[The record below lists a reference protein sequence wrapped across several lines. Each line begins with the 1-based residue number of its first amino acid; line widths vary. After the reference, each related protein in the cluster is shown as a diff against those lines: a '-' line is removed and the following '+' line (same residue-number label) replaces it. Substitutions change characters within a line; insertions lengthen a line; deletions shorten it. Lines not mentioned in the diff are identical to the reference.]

1 MALKHKLNFI
11 DLELDQV
18 KQKNLYRKLRYG
30 KVQGSHITINNKKL
44 LNLSSNDYLGIP
56 IRKNQIKQL
65 QSSSRSVS
73 GNDESYKKLE
83 TKLAKHKSQQNSLVF
98 PTGYMTNLGVISSI
112 AKKGDI
118 IFSDELNHASIIE
131 SCKLSDANISV
142 YKHNDMEDLK
152 IKLKQKGKN
161 KFVITEG
168 VFSMDGDLS
177 HLKQI
182 TEIAEKSE
190 AITIVDDAHGDFV
203 IGKDGKGTP
212 NYFKVSK
219 KIDLYISSLSKGL
232 GSFGGYVASQ
242 NNVIDLCINKSK
254 SFIYTS
260 ALPSFLIEHTLQ
272 RFESNREKQ
281 KKKLEYHKVEE
292 IICVTATPFTEM
304 VSTTDFN
311 EIKEIEPGEGYIGID
326 QTLKEPVELENE
338 DITEFNSGILSPE
351 IMQILS
357 SENSKK
363 NTVTLISTTTR
374 MEGHKLQCH
383 AIEKY
388 LNDPKT
394 LVVELNSNKG
404 NKYFSPGMEGILFQ
418 PYYGSRGDQLAQL
431 FSVANNFEKLFIVGG
446 GMLDRSVTLKSKK
459 FNSFSGYIY
468 SAGREVAL
476 SSLLQKAS
484 RTCGYQDFIPQFYT
498 DVGSKM
504 YLAKIDY
511 PKYIKITQDNP
522 KALERRIELLSVN
535 RLDVNYKRPLGRH
548 RHNNTT
554 DKSSPRSTQ
563 CITKTP
569 EEAERLNYKILNELK
584 EFKSN
589 DLPEDVLKQLQDNKR
604 AQRGT
609 PLQRFIWDNFPL
621 SNRILNVRGI
631 EDGDL
636 DYFRWQLPNNKI
648 ADLYRD
654 TLYGWHKD
662 TLSIS
667 VQPYQTVR
675 GKYAVQ
681 NIITKDFNCY
691 NEEGAFAQAE
701 G

>member
-1 MALKHKLNFI
+1 LALKHKLNFI

-281 KKKLEYHKVEE
+281 KKKLENNTNQLSKGLKE
-292 IICVTATPFTEM
+292 IGFNIKSKSHIIPIIVGNEKESMKLGEFLNTNGIFVQPIRYPTVPKNQARLRISVTAW
-304 VSTTDFN
+304 
-311 EIKEIEPGEGYIGID
+311 
-326 QTLKEPVELENE
+326 
-338 DITEFNSGILSPE
+338 
-351 IMQILS
+351 LS
-357 SENSKK
+357 SE
-363 NTVTLISTTTR
+363 
-374 MEGHKLQCH
+374 E
-383 AIEKY
+383 IEK
-388 LNDPKT
+388 
-394 LVVELNSNKG
+394 S
-404 NKYFSPGMEGILFQ
+404 LFI
-418 PYYGSRGDQLAQL
+418 
-431 FSVANNFEKLFIVGG
+431 FEKAF
-446 GMLDRSVTLKSKK
+446 
-459 FNSFSGYIY
+459 
-468 SAGREVAL
+468 
-476 SSLLQKAS
+476 
-484 RTCGYQDFIPQFYT
+484 
-498 DVGSKM
+498 
-504 YLAKIDY
+504 
-511 PKYIKITQDNP
+511 
-522 KALERRIELLSVN
+522 
-535 RLDVNYKRPLGRH
+535 KR
-548 RHNNTT
+548 
-554 DKSSPRSTQ
+554 
-563 CITKTP
+563 
-569 EEAERLNYKILNELK
+569 
-584 EFKSN
+584 F
-589 DLPEDVLKQLQDNKR
+589 
-604 AQRGT
+604 
-609 PLQRFIWDNFPL
+609 F
-621 SNRILNVRGI
+621 
-631 EDGDL
+631 
-636 DYFRWQLPNNKI
+636 
-648 ADLYRD
+648 
-654 TLYGWHKD
+654 
-662 TLSIS
+662 
-667 VQPYQTVR
+667 
-675 GKYAVQ
+675 
-681 NIITKDFNCY
+681 
-691 NEEGAFAQAE
+691 
-701 G
+701 